1 MLFFLV
7 LIINKFLLS
16 CSPSRRISSLS
27 SSSTCGYNNPRLL
40 TSAYSRLLLSL
51 VSVLRLSLCLCLSSL
66 LSRSLLPLLF
76 FLAHSYS
83 LFPPHVI
90 CTPILS
96 LRSHIVLSFLLFL
109 LRSFPSSLSRDSS
122 SSSSLFFLRHFFS
135 LASSLRPPTSFSL
148 FLSFPSH
155 AYLSFFASRFILP
168 LARVSDLVD
177 FALSFYPP
185 RSSPPPLSAR
195 LFLRFPR
202 HSFTKRT
209 LLSSRSIEL
218 RSSSSF
224 YLVKFLVPPRPLL
237 LLLLLLRPQSPPFLS
252 TFLRAVLSLSL
263 DPTGFSRRCASRSS
277 PLFIL
282 VFASPLSFPLS
293 LFLSR
298 GGQELLILCRKL
310 VRGPPDL
317 FGWARMTLILKYYL
331 APPPP
336 PPRGRARVC
345 PPPPFY
351 LVSRVW
357 D

>member
-96 LRSHIVLSFLLFL
+96 LRAHIVLSFLLFL

-185 RSSPPPLSAR
+185 RSSPAPSLSAR

-224 YLVKFLVPPRPLL
+224 YLVKFLVPPRPP

-252 TFLRAVLSLSL
+252 TFLRAPFCPSRSIPRDSPGVVRLVLRLSLS
-263 DPTGFSRRCASRSS
+263 SSS
-277 PLFIL
+277 PL
-282 VFASPLSFPLS
+282 LS
-293 LFLSR
+293 LLPSFSRAVAKSSLSYAESWCGAHR
-298 GGQELLILCRKL
+298 TSLD
-310 VRGPPDL
+310 GP
-317 FGWARMTLILKYYL
+317 A
-331 APPPP
+331 
-336 PPRGRARVC
+336 
-345 PPPPFY
+345 
-351 LVSRVW
+351 
-357 D
+357 